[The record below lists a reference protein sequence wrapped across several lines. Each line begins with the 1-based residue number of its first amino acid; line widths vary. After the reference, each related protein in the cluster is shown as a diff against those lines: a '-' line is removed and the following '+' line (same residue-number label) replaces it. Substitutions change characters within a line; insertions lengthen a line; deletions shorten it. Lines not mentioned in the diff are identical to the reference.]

1 MTTEEWGKIEKDV
14 TLMRD
19 IWLKRITDAEH
30 EDEKIYSNG
39 VSHGY
44 EVVLRMLKD
53 LKQNKY
59 PGVKDDT
66 NQLNSF

>member
-30 EDEKIYSNG
+30 KDEKIYSNG